1 MAKTQNQPK
10 KVKTTKL
17 EVKKGKKVTNKKKIS
32 QNNTMS
38 PRYIK
43 AVFTKHIKASMNS
56 ENPRLNL
63 WYCGIT
69 NDTNRRIAEHKTN
82 KGPIKHLKFIETLTK
97 EYANEVETY
106 FQKKGTINRSN
117 VGGAVKNS
125 RFVYIFKVSNE
136 YVKNRGLA
144 APDVNLIDTILENLF
159 SNN

>member
-1 MAKTQNQPK
+1 MAKTKNQPK
-10 KVKTTKL
+10 TVKTTKL
-17 EVKKGKKVTNKKKIS
+17 GVTKGKKVVNRKNITQNKV
-32 QNNTMS
+32 ML
-38 PRYIK
+38 PRSIK
-43 AVFTKHIKASMNS
+43 AVFTKHIKACMKSKK
-56 ENPRLNL
+56 PRLKL

-69 NDTNRRIAEHKTN
+69 NDTNRRIAEHKID

-106 FQKKGTINRSN
+106 FHKKGTINRSN
-117 VGGAVKNS
+117 IGGSTLNS